1 MSLLESIKLE
11 DIINDSNKKIEN
23 LSKVIIRWAKE
34 RHLLDKIG
42 FEKYREEYRKN
53 NLIFW
58 VSDISLY
65 REGVSKAYNKLYGKE
80 ISVTFNELNN
90 IVNYTNDEIGRTLFI
105 VKSNTFGVPSIRL
118 K

>member
-1 MSLLESIKLE
+1 MNSLDNITIE
-11 DIINDSNKKIEN
+11 DIINDSNKKIEK

-58 VSDISLY
+58 VSDRSLY